1 MLLGVTAVV
10 LLIVCVN
17 VANLMLARGARRA
30 GELAIRASIGA
41 SRRQLI
47 GDLLLE
53 SSVLAV
59 LGGLASVFVAL
70 ATLRGVFAIIQT
82 GLGGENVPLRLSSA
96 AGVFAVASTLA
107 TVLLFGL
114 LPALR
119 ASRAD
124 PGAAM
129 KGQAHNAVSGRG
141 VTRFGSVL
149 ATSQIVFSMMLLV
162 FAGLFA
168 QSLAN
173 LARADLGM
181 NVSSVV
187 TFTVSPRRNGY
198 SDAQAMQFYAALE
211 RDLASEPG
219 ITNVASSMVP
229 LMTSWNWGKNVKVEG
244 RELDRAASLVP
255 ENDVSPGFFRTLS
268 IPLLQGRDFTA
279 ADASGAPRVAIVNE
293 AFVRKF
299 HLENGAVG
307 KRLGLDAEEPEIE
320 VVGVVGDA
328 KYSEVRVDAP
338 PQVILPRLQNDNI
351 AALSFYVRA
360 ALPADV
366 VMSAIKRV
374 VAAADPNL
382 PVTDLGPMSED
393 VKTNIGVDR
402 IVAILAAAFAALA
415 TLLAAT
421 GLYSVL
427 AYNVTQRTR
436 ELGLRLALGATA
448 GGLRRL
454 VLRQIAKIALIG
466 MPIGLALGI
475 VLGQGAR
482 SLLFGLSS
490 YDPVV
495 LGGAVA
501 VLAGVVLAAGYFPA
515 RRASTVA
522 PMEALRHE

>member
-1 MLLGVTAVV
+1 
-10 LLIVCVN
+10 
-17 VANLMLARGARRA
+17 
-30 GELAIRASIGA
+30 
-41 SRRQLI
+41 
-47 GDLLLE
+47 
-53 SSVLAV
+53 
-59 LGGLASVFVAL
+59 
-70 ATLRGVFAIIQT
+70 
-82 GLGGENVPLRLSSA
+82 
-96 AGVFAVASTLA
+96 
-107 TVLLFGL
+107 
-114 LPALR
+114 
-119 ASRAD
+119 
-124 PGAAM
+124 
-129 KGQAHNAVSGRG
+129 
-141 VTRFGSVL
+141 
-149 ATSQIVFSMMLLV
+149 
-162 FAGLFA
+162 
-168 QSLAN
+168 
-173 LARADLGM
+173 
-181 NVSSVV
+181 
-187 TFTVSPRRNGY
+187 
-198 SDAQAMQFYAALE
+198 MQFYAALE